1 METATITGNEPENYG
16 GAATMS
22 SEIPVAMETASRDP
36 AGLAEIEAL
45 GARLAEVRQ
54 RIGRVIFGQGQVVDQ
69 ALITILAGGHALL
82 IGVPGLAKT
91 RLVETLGIV
100 LGLDDKR
107 IQCTPDLMPADI
119 LGSEVLEQS
128 DTGKRGFRFI
138 PGPVFCQLLMADEI
152 NRASPRTQ
160 SALLQAMQERHVTV
174 AGARHDLPVPFHVLA
189 TQNPLE
195 QEGAY
200 PLPEAQLDRFLMQID
215 VGYPDRDAERRIL
228 VETTGDAEAKP
239 KPAMSAADLMAAQRL
254 VRRAPI
260 GESVVE
266 SILDLVRAARPGEGD
281 PELTKPI
288 AWGPGPRAAQALML
302 ACRARALVDG
312 RFAPSRDDIAA
323 LAEPVLKHRMA
334 LSYAARA
341 DGETIPAV
349 VARLVARTLG

>member
-1 METATITGNEPENYG
+1 M
-16 GAATMS
+16 
-22 SEIPVAMETASRDP
+22 
-36 AGLAEIEAL
+36 
-45 GARLAEVRQ
+45 
-54 RIGRVIFGQGQVVDQ
+54 
-69 ALITILAGGHALL
+69 
-82 IGVPGLAKT
+82 
-91 RLVETLGIV
+91 
-100 LGLDDKR
+100 GLDALR
-107 IQCTPDLMPADI
+107 VQFTPDLMPSDI
-119 LGSEVLEQS
+119 LGAEVMEEGLDRS
-128 DTGKRGFRFI
+128 RSFRFI
-138 PGPVFCQLLMADEI
+138 RGPIFAQLLMADEI

-174 AGARHDLPVPFHVLA
+174 AGTRHDLPAPFHVLA

-228 VETTGDAEAKP
+228 IETTGDNEAKP
-239 KPAMSAADLMAAQRL
+239 KPTMTAAELMTAQRL

-266 SILDLVRAARPGEGD
+266 TILDLVRAARPGEGD
-281 PELTKPI
+281 PELAKPI
-288 AWGPGPRAAQALML
+288 AWGPGPRASQALML

-312 RFAPSRDDIAA
+312 RFAPSRDDVAA

-341 DGETIPAV
+341 DGETVPAV
-349 VARLVARTLG
+349 IARLVAKMLG